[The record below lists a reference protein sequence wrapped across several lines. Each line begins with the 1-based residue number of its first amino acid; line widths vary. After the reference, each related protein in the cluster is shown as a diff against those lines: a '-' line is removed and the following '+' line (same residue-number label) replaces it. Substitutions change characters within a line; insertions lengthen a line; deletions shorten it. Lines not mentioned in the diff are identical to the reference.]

1 MMTMNHKTK
10 LHAVRSIAVVCLIGS
25 MGLLAP
31 LAQAAPSALPPRP
44 TPPASP
50 ALPPRP
56 VPGPHSTS
64 SQAPTGGYIELDVQ
78 LGHSWAVGDVPWQ
91 ALWTVV
97 QWQDRA
103 GEWHDVVG
111 WQGSLDEAN
120 SAGCKKVWWVAREDL
135 AQGLFRWVIYRHR
148 GGESLAQSES
158 FDLPHKVG
166 ETTCVGVMLDW

>member
-1 MMTMNHKTK
+1 MMTMNDKTQ
-10 LHAVRSIAVVCLIGS
+10 LLVARSLAIVCLIGA

-44 TPPASP
+44 
-50 ALPPRP
+50 

-64 SQAPTGGYIELDVQ
+64 SRAPTGGYIELDVQ
-78 LGHSWAVGDVPWQ
+78 LGQSWAAGDVPWQ

-103 GEWHDVVG
+103 DEWHDVVG

-120 SAGCKKVWWVAREDL
+120 SAECKKVWWVAREDL
-135 AQGLFRWVIYRHR
+135 DQGPFRWVVYRRR

-166 ETTCVGVMLDW
+166 ETVSVGISLRQ

>member
-1 MMTMNHKTK
+1 MMIMNDKT
-10 LHAVRSIAVVCLIGS
+10 HTFVARSIAVVCLIGAMALS
-25 MGLLAP
+25 AS

-44 TPPASP
+44 TPPGLP

-56 VPGPHSTS
+56 VPGPHSS
-64 SQAPTGGYIELDVQ
+64 SRTPTGGYIELDVQ
-78 LGHSWAVGDVPWQ
+78 LGQSWAEGNVPWQ

-120 SAGCKKVWWVAREDL
+120 SAECKKVWWVAREDL
-135 AQGLFRWVIYRHR
+135 DQGPFRWVVYRRR

-166 ETTCVGVMLDW
+166 ETVSVGISLCQ

>member
-1 MMTMNHKTK
+1 MMIMNDKTQIFV
-10 LHAVRSIAVVCLIGS
+10 ARSIAVVCLIGAI
-25 MGLLAP
+25 GLSAP
-31 LAQAAPSALPPRP
+31 LVQAAPSALPPRP
-44 TPPASP
+44 TPPALP

-64 SQAPTGGYIELDVQ
+64 SRTPIGGYIELDVQ
-78 LGHSWAVGDVPWQ
+78 LGQSWAVGDVPWQ

-120 SAGCKKVWWVAREDL
+120 GAECKKVWWVAREDL
-135 AQGLFRWVIYRHR
+135 DQGPFRWVVYRR
-148 GGESLAQSES
+148 WGGGSLAQSES

-166 ETTCVGVMLDW
+166 ETICVGVMLD

>member
-1 MMTMNHKTK
+1 M
-10 LHAVRSIAVVCLIGS
+10 
-25 MGLLAP
+25 
-31 LAQAAPSALPPRP
+31 
-44 TPPASP
+44 
-50 ALPPRP
+50 
-56 VPGPHSTS
+56 
-64 SQAPTGGYIELDVQ
+64 
-78 LGHSWAVGDVPWQ
+78 PWQ

-135 AQGLFRWVIYRHR
+135 DQGPFRWVIYWYR

-166 ETTCVGVMLDW
+166 ETTSVVVMIDR